1 MFAKERIWLWDEV
14 LSKVASIH
22 SASKSGPGSSCTLGL
37 VLVSLVDTLITF
49 SSHSSPTSSPRVIV
63 PEQTLVM
70 EGGGPNRYR
79 PIPGLFSHTVTYFSK
94 FSTLKNPGSLS
105 SFLQRV
111 ILDPPF
117 SLKSPVV
124 KTTILWNITKT
135 PIGGQTN
142 WPHTVWLPL

>member
-63 PEQTLVM
+63 PEQTLAM

-79 PIPGLFSHTVTYFSK
+79 PIRDLESIVSQD
-94 FSTLKNPGSLS
+94 SSLTPLLTSPS
-105 SFLQRV
+105 S
-111 ILDPPF
+111 PP
-117 SLKSPVV
+117 
-124 KTTILWNITKT
+124 
-135 PIGGQTN
+135 
-142 WPHTVWLPL
+142 